1 MKAENEVAS
10 EELSLA
16 EKKKAIKEAK
26 SFYGHN
32 VGKMV
37 GGAFKSVGKLRVK
50 AETMQN
56 LHSLGFGGDEL
67 RDLNNPRTWR
77 KR

>member
-1 MKAENEVAS
+1 
-10 EELSLA
+10 
-16 EKKKAIKEAK
+16 
-26 SFYGHN
+26 
-32 VGKMV
+32 MV